1 MDDATT
7 RAMIENFFDTSVED
21 VVGAHEIY
29 ADEVVLEFPQG
40 RERIRGKANII
51 AFRSAYP
58 ARVTIDLH
66 RIIGRQDLWV
76 NEFTIRY
83 NGANPFNVVD
93 IMEFRDGKV
102 VRERVYYG
110 EPWEPPAWR
119 SQWVE
124 PMEDLG

>member
-7 RAMIENFFDTSVED
+7 MAMIENFFDTSVED